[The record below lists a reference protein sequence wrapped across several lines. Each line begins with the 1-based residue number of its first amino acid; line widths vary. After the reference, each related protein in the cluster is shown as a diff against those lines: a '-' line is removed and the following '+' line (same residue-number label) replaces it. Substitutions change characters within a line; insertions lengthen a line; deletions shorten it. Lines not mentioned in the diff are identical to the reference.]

1 MIQEIEPARMRDRYF
16 ARSRQTVA
24 MARQFT
30 AETLDVWGVTQHRD
44 DLLLC
49 VSELAGNALR
59 HGVPPGRYYR
69 VRLRR
74 YEGGLRLEVHD
85 SGPGLSRTR
94 VGDGYGLRIVE
105 AVSDRWGVL
114 PRQPGK
120 SVWCEF
126 GAPANGATG
135 AGTGLRSMQGRP
147 DGGTG
152 TVIPYDYDC
161 VCGPWE
167 VSHVDVSQ

>member
-24 MARQFT
+24 AARQFT
-30 AETLDVWGVTQHRD
+30 AETLDVWGVTHHRD

-49 VSELAGNALR
+49 GSELASNALR

-94 VGDGYGLRIVE
+94 IGDGYGLRIVE
-105 AVSDRWGVL
+105 ALSDRWGAV

-126 GAPANGATG
+126 GAPSKVSPPPAWQFLLESIADLE
-135 AGTGLRSMQGRP
+135 AGRG
-147 DGGTG
+147 
-152 TVIPYDYDC
+152 
-161 VCGPWE
+161 
-167 VSHVDVSQ
+167 HVRELPE

>member
-1 MIQEIEPARMRDRYF
+1 M
-16 ARSRQTVA
+16 
-24 MARQFT
+24 
-30 AETLDVWGVTQHRD
+30 WGVAHHRD

-74 YEGGLRLEVHD
+74 YEGGVRLEVHD

-94 VGDGYGLRIVE
+94 IGDGYGLRIVE
-105 AVSDRWGVL
+105 ALSDRWGAV

-126 GAPANGATG
+126 GAPSKVSPPPAWQFLMEPIADPA
-135 AGTGLRSMQGRP
+135 AGRGHARERL
-147 DGGTG
+147 
-152 TVIPYDYDC
+152 
-161 VCGPWE
+161 E
-167 VSHVDVSQ
+167 